1 MLLLDFQRY
10 YIWLKVYYTGTFGQ
24 WPPQWYWYYCYCITA
39 QHQTILLLTLGR
51 EQWSS
56 GTLEHWNTAQKSLWY
71 GPWEKSRRNLQ
82 IVVGKLGSYTHS
94 LLSVLSNR
102 EDNVFRHIEWSLH
115 YWPFIVECVLIKGPL
130 RILVRKFWSYVF
142 TITIGSWSEHTSLRV
157 GKVRGGG
164 GGGWFMPPEAK
175 IFHARH

>member
-1 MLLLDFQRY
+1 MLLLDFRRY
-10 YIWLKVYYTGTFGQ
+10 YIWLKVYYTALGPLASGRHNGIGIIVIVS
-24 WPPQWYWYYCYCITA
+24 PPSTRQYFYW
-39 QHQTILLLTLGR
+39 LWEG
-51 EQWSS
+51 SS
-56 GTLEHWNTAQKSLWY
+56 GVVEHWNTAQKSPWY

-102 EDNVFRHIEWSLH
+102 EDNIFRHIEWSLH

-142 TITIGSWSEHTSLRV
+142 TITIGAWSQHISLRA
-157 GKVRGGG
+157 GKVGRR
-164 GGGWFMPPEAK
+164 WWQPWKMFLLSK
-175 IFHARH
+175 CK

>member
-24 WPPQWYWYYCYCITA
+24 WPPQWHWYYCYCITA

-56 GTLEHWNTAQKSLWY
+56 GVVEHWNTTAHKSPWY

-142 TITIGSWSEHTSLRV
+142 TITIGAWSQHTSLRA
-157 GKVRGGG
+157 GKVGRR
-164 GGGWFMPPEAK
+164 WRQPWKMFLLSK
-175 IFHARH
+175 CK